1 MMKNLF
7 IRVMKSYVSLGLFF
21 YYKKITVHGHE
32 NIPPDKPLL
41 LLPNHQNA
49 LLDALL
55 VATSIDG
62 YSYYLTRAN
71 VFNNRIVAKL
81 LEWLRLIPVY
91 RIRDGYGTLTKNTEI
106 FERCSRLLNANQ
118 SVLIFSEGN
127 HNIKR
132 TVRSLSKGFTR
143 LVSKTLEEF
152 PEADL
157 KLMPVGLNY
166 LKADACPDSAA
177 IFFGKPIDARLYGEN
192 NNDSILK
199 MRNDVH
205 AAISELTT
213 HIPKSNYQQ
222 TLSRLV
228 DMDADFLDPVSVNKS
243 IDSGIENVEATKKTK
258 RTRNNFVSKLVKPV
272 LILNLLVPYL
282 VWKFLV
288 KPGIKQT
295 EFISTMRFALA
306 ISLVP
311 LYLLVVGMVI
321 AMLYGVTSAIAY
333 LVFVLLLDLLYVK
346 L

>member
-21 YYKKITVHGHE
+21 YYKKITVHGRE
-32 NIPPDKPLL
+32 NIPSDKPLL

-71 VFNNRIVAKL
+71 VFNNRVIAKL
-81 LEWLRLIPVY
+81 LECLRLIPVY
-91 RIRDGYGTLTKNTEI
+91 RIRDGYATLTKNNEI
-106 FERCSRLLNANQ
+106 FERCSRLLNANH
-118 SVLIFSEGN
+118 SVLIFPEGD
-127 HNIKR
+127 HNIRR
-132 TVRSLSKGFTR
+132 TVRPLSKGFTR
-143 LVSKTLEEF
+143 LVFRTLKEF
-152 PEADL
+152 PDADL
-157 KLMPVGLNY
+157 KLMPIGLNY
-166 LKADACPDSAA
+166 HKADAYPDSAA

-192 NNDSILK
+192 DNDSILK

-205 AAISELTT
+205 AAISELTA
-213 HIPKSNYQQ
+213 HIPKNNYQE
-222 TLSRLV
+222 TLLRLV
-228 DMDADFLDPVSVNKS
+228 DKDADFLDPVSVNKS
-243 IDSGIENVEATKKTK
+243 IDSDIENVEATIKTK
-258 RTRNNFVSKLVKPV
+258 GTKNNFVSKLVKPV
-272 LILNLLVPYL
+272 LILNLFLPYL
-282 VWKFLV
+282 IWRFLV

-321 AMLYGVTSAIAY
+321 AMLYGVTSAIVY
-333 LVFVLLLDLLYVK
+333 LVFVLLLDLFYVK

>member
-118 SVLIFSEGN
+118 SVLIFGGQSQHQKN
-127 HNIKR
+127 CK
-132 TVRSLSKGFTR
+132 V
-143 LVSKTLEEF
+143 
-152 PEADL
+152 
-157 KLMPVGLNY
+157 
-166 LKADACPDSAA
+166 
-177 IFFGKPIDARLYGEN
+177 
-192 NNDSILK
+192 
-199 MRNDVH
+199 
-205 AAISELTT
+205 
-213 HIPKSNYQQ
+213 
-222 TLSRLV
+222 
-228 DMDADFLDPVSVNKS
+228 
-243 IDSGIENVEATKKTK
+243 
-258 RTRNNFVSKLVKPV
+258 
-272 LILNLLVPYL
+272 
-282 VWKFLV
+282 
-288 KPGIKQT
+288 IKQGIYPT
-295 EFISTMRFALA
+295 CFQNPGGISR
-306 ISLVP
+306 
-311 LYLLVVGMVI
+311 G
-321 AMLYGVTSAIAY
+321 
-333 LVFVLLLDLLYVK
+333 
-346 L
+346 